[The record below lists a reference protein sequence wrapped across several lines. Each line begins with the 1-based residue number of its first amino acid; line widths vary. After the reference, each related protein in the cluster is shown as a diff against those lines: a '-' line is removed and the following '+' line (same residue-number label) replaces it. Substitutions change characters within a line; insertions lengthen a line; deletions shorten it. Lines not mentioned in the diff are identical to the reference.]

1 VKNACRNRCILLV
14 LDDVRDSAHY
24 DLLNLLD
31 YRHLNPKSHRRH
43 SHSSSSS
50 SSISS
55 SSSGVFHVGSSFFR
69 SDSNVSASSSS
80 FHDFPSM
87 HSMQESMH
95 SITSNN
101 NNNININSSLFMV
114 LEKEEEDCFKPRSQV
129 LVATRTKGL
138 IPNANEV
145 CLLMLLIILVL
156 KCLTSS

>member
-80 FHDFPSM
+80 FHDFTSM
-87 HSMQESMH
+87 RSMQESMH
-95 SITSNN
+95 SINNSNN
-101 NNNININSSLFMV
+101 SINSSLFMV
-114 LEKEEEDCFKPRSQV
+114 LEKEEDCFKPRSQV

-145 CLLMLLIILVL
+145 YISFTKFFSKSYWC
-156 KCLTSS
+156 

>member
-80 FHDFPSM
+80 FHDFTSM
-87 HSMQESMH
+87 RSMQESMH
-95 SITSNN
+95 SINNSNN
-101 NNNININSSLFMV
+101 SINSSLFMV
-114 LEKEEEDCFKPRSQV
+114 LEKEEDCFKPRSQV

-145 CLLMLLIILVL
+145 YIF
-156 KCLTSS
+156 